1 MFTLSS
7 FNFIFSQFRFV
18 SQYLTFSTR
27 IAASTGASGGKSAS
41 TCRIEYIRG
50 FTTFRPT
57 LTCSFMTVCKTR
69 FMAGERWNKM
79 ISAKHSFTTL
89 HTWLYTADSSGLLAC
104 RSCLERIVVLF
115 CSIFMTW
122 RITCCFFPIV
132 WHSMVRS
139 WQYRTVGQTG
149 QGRLILICLK
159 LCRRKVKTEKT
170 GSHLILRGD
179 KGYHIL
185 LELEII

>member
-7 FNFIFSQFRFV
+7 FNFIFNQFRFV
-18 SQYLTFSTR
+18 SRYLS
-27 IAASTGASGGKSAS
+27 AWSSEASKGASGGKSAS
-41 TCRIEYIRG
+41 TCRIVYIRG

-57 LTCSFMTVCKTR
+57 LTCSFMTGCKTK
-69 FMAGERWNKM
+69 FTAGERWEKTT
-79 ISAKHSFTTL
+79 SAMHPLTTL
-89 HTWLYTADSSGLLAC
+89 HTWLYTADSRPGLLAC
-104 RSCLERIVVLF
+104 RFCLERTVVLF
-115 CSIFMTW
+115 CFIFITW

-149 QGRLILICLK
+149 QGRLIVICLK
-159 LCRRKVKTEKT
+159 LCRTKVKTQKN

>member
-7 FNFIFSQFRFV
+7 FNFILNQFRFV
-18 SQYLTFSTR
+18 SRYLS
-27 IAASTGASGGKSAS
+27 AWSSGASTGASGGKSAS
-41 TCRIEYIRG
+41 TCRIVYIRG
-50 FTTFRPT
+50 FTTSRPA
-57 LTCSFMTVCKTR
+57 LTYSFMTACKSR
-69 FMAGERWNKM
+69 FMAGERWDKT
-79 ISAKHSFTTL
+79 ISATQSLTPL
-89 HTWLYTADSSGLLAC
+89 HTWLYTADGRPGLLAC
-104 RSCLERIVVLF
+104 RFCLERIVVLF
-115 CSIFMTW
+115 CFIF
-122 RITCCFFPIV
+122 ITCCFFPIV

-149 QGRLILICLK
+149 QGRLIIICLK
-159 LCRRKVKTEKT
+159 LCRRKVKTEKN

>member
-1 MFTLSS
+1 MSS
-7 FNFIFSQFRFV
+7 FNFIFNQFRFV
-18 SQYLTFSTR
+18 SRYLS
-27 IAASTGASGGKSAS
+27 AWSSGASTGASGGKSAS
-41 TCRIEYIRG
+41 TCRIVYIRG

-57 LTCSFMTVCKTR
+57 LKCSFKTACKRSFT
-69 FMAGERWNKM
+69 AGEIWDNT
-79 ISAKHSFTTL
+79 ISATHKLTTL
-89 HTWLYTADSSGLLAC
+89 HTWLYTALGLSAC
-104 RSCLERIVVLF
+104 RFCLERIVVPF
-115 CSIFMTW
+115 CFIFITW

-149 QGRLILICLK
+149 QGRLIVICLK
-159 LCRRKVKTEKT
+159 LCRTKVKTQKN